1 MRRLFT
7 APRVILLVALIGA
20 AQLLLFFQLI
30 LPDVTQVRPY
40 PTAFSKSWEIG
51 GVIVRS
57 EELTV
62 LVVIPVLVVA
72 LSLFVNRTKYGLAI
86 RASAANADAARLAAV
101 NIKQMSTL
109 VWVLAGTLAATAA
122 MLFAPLN
129 PAGASSL
136 GVGPGLLLR
145 VLTVALIAGMASMPL
160 ALASGVA
167 IGMTE
172 SLINYNYNDQRG
184 LLDALLFVVVLVTL
198 LAARSEPRARRSR
211 QRPLVVR
218 AAHPPGPRDAGTHL
232 VGAAAPA
239 VRRSV
244 RRARRADSRSSSS
257 TCRRSGKR
265 GAASCSTRW
274 SRSR

>member
-1 MRRLFT
+1 MEVSRQVLFSGAVTGLTYAVMAVGVILIFRSTRVINFAIGEMGAFSAALLYRLVIDWDVPT
-7 APRVILLVALIGA
+7 GSRSSPASRSVRSSAPRSNSSSCGACSPRHASSCSFALIGA

-30 LPDVTQVRPY
+30 LPDITQVRPY

-62 LVVIPVLVVA
+62 LIVIPILVVA

-129 PAGASSL
+129 PAGSVVPRGRTRAA
-136 GVGPGLLLR
+136 
-145 VLTVALIAGMASMPL
+145 VA
-160 ALASGVA
+160 
-167 IGMTE
+167 
-172 SLINYNYNDQRG
+172 
-184 LLDALLFVVVLVTL
+184 
-198 LAARSEPRARRSR
+198 RAHGRADRRAWRRCRSR
-211 QRPLVVR
+211 WLV
-218 AAHPPGPRDAGTHL
+218 A
-232 VGAAAPA
+232 
-239 VRRSV
+239 
-244 RRARRADSRSSSS
+244 SRS
-257 TCRRSGKR
+257 
-265 GAASCSTRW
+265 A
-274 SRSR
+274 